1 MTKDDKVG
9 VLILA
14 FNRPESFSRL
24 IECLLTNTSQEIYIS
39 VDGGCTKNNEQ
50 VRNLANAFKNKY
62 PTKIHINLMSEN
74 YGVRRGVIKGI
85 DWFFENVEI
94 GIILEEDLEILVTNP
109 QNLFSSMFKFLHF
122 NCDTVINLSTFK
134 TIKNPQA
141 FENNSLVFYKNQDFY
156 MWGWATHKTVWEGFK
171 RNLSSN
177 NFKQFRLHLAN
188 KSLET
193 MQYRTNHFLKELGND
208 ILVRLDGYKVKAN
221 GTIKEEISAVI
232 IRDGERTFSS
242 LSGGEQVRVL
252 FSSILANRYLINS
265 THPHGGLDFLSVD
278 EVFDKIDSVGM
289 KHLIRSAKK
298 LETCIM
304 VISHVSDEDL
314 SGEDILTIVKENGVS
329 TIKQ

>member
-1 MTKDDKVG
+1 MLTKKSQGEDLLKKYNNALV
-9 VLILA
+9 
-14 FNRPESFSRL
+14 E
-24 IECLLTNTSQEIYIS
+24 IEDSLEKLS
-39 VDGGCTKNNEQ
+39 NE
-50 VRNLANAFKNKY
+50 
-62 PTKIHINLMSEN
+62 KIDIHS
-74 YGVRRGVIKGI
+74 K
-85 DWFFENVEI
+85 ENVELI
-94 GIILEEDLEILVTNP
+94 ESRALETILSDVRKTFNKLEDTLSSTKRKSLKIDEKVLKKTKEIEEFESELKEIIKDEKFIKETRVPYLESNIKDLEKDIN
-109 QNLFSSMFKFLHF
+109 NLKLGGNKDAIKKLKSSIKIKEEELIEL
-122 NCDTVINLSTFK
+122 NRELITVNDTIYNRNK
-134 TIKNPQA
+134 
-141 FENNSLVFYKNQDFY
+141 
-156 MWGWATHKTVWEGFK
+156 WA
-171 RNLSSN
+171 N

-208 ILVRLDGYKVKAN
+208 IVIRLDGYKVKAN
-221 GTIKEEISAVI
+221 GSIKEEISAVI

-329 TIKQ
+329 TIKK